1 MAYMHQ
7 KKYENGF
14 TNDNTSRMRGT
25 KYTVSGQNNY
35 YKNNPKNV
43 INEDLHSSI

>member
-7 KKYENGF
+7 KKYENEF
-14 TNDNTSRMRGT
+14 TNDNTSQMRGT

-43 INEDLHSSI
+43 KNEDLHSSI